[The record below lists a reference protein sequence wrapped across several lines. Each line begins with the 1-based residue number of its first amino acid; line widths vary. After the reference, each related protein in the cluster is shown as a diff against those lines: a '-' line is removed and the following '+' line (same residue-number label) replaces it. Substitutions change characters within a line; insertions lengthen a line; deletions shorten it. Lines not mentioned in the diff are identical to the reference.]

1 MLDIISPEEFGTWI
15 HTWEI
20 SHWHRMKMC
29 FFHIQA
35 SVSVKPFTCLDSA
48 EEYHVTYT
56 WEAGNKISFTKP
68 AARDQTSKY
77 FRGFNHPSFAVNM
90 SILWLVLKSGTL
102 PVPWF
107 SLSVG
112 SLDGEIQ
119 NSNSTILDQISTTN
133 LRNCS
138 RFKFLLPKGG
148 LGGNVHGLGGEQLC
162 YLPQRTSD
170 LCRAETC
177 RWNNFITLF

>member
-1 MLDIISPEEFGTWI
+1 MLDIISPEKSGTWI
-15 HTWEI
+15 HTWKI
-20 SHWHRMKMC
+20 SHWRRMKMC

-35 SVSVKPFTCLDSA
+35 SVSVKPVWTLLKNIM
-48 EEYHVTYT
+48 TYT

-77 FRGFNHPSFAVNM
+77 FRGFNHPSIAVNM
-90 SILWLVLKSGTL
+90 SILWLVLKSGAL
-102 PVPWF
+102 PVSWF

-119 NSNSTILDQISTTN
+119 NSNSTILNQISTTN

-138 RFKFLLPKGG
+138 RKICFQKVDLEVMCTASVESSSVVYDKG
-148 LGGNVHGLGGEQLC
+148 LQ
-162 YLPQRTSD
+162 T
-170 LCRAETC
+170 
-177 RWNNFITLF
+177 